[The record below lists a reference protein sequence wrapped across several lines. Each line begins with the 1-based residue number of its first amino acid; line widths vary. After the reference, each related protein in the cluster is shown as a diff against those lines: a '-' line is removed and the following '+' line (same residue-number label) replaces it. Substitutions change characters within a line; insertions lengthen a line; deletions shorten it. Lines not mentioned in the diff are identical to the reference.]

1 MQWFHFFMINTLIQW
16 SKFNHNIFC
25 KVYCLVRLFES
36 FKWGMKSQRDPKEQP
51 TWGVGL
57 EIGFGKWVGLIILTG
72 SCCLCDFCPQINEY
86 MDWILMPLGR
96 GGGGGNVFESS
107 ECNMPTTR
115 TCKSSVS
122 TIMITDQM
130 QQNHLILNFNIL
142 IF

>member
-1 MQWFHFFMINTLIQW
+1 MQWFHFFMISTLIQW
-16 SKFNHNIFC
+16 SKFNHNIFS

-107 ECNMPTTR
+107 SVICQPLVRANPAYQPLWLQIKCN
-115 TCKSSVS
+115 K
-122 TIMITDQM
+122 I
-130 QQNHLILNFNIL
+130 ILFWIL